1 LGAKKEPMSLIDTGS
16 DRQWAGLD
24 SNQRRLTSM
33 GLQPISEDSQ
43 EHDNKE
49 VTQPPCSSLQTSL
62 QTNPENDPKQAETMP
77 PELLK
82 IVEAWPELPEH
93 IRQAIMALV
102 GTQ

>member
-1 LGAKKEPMSLIDTGS
+1 LDAKKEPMSLIDTGS
-16 DRQWAGLD
+16 NRQWAGLD

-62 QTNPENDPKQAETMP
+62 QTNPENDPKQADSLP
-77 PELLK
+77 PELMK
-82 IVEAWPELPEH
+82 IVEAWPDLPNN
-93 IRQAIMALV
+93 IKAAVMVLV
-102 GTQ
+102 DSQ